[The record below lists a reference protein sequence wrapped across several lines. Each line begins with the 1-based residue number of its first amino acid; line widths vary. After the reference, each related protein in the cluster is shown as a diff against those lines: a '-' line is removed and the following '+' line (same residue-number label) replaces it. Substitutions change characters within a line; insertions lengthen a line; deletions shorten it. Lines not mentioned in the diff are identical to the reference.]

1 MKRERGNQKDKQEI
15 IEKCPKKRER
25 NKRYSYDKPKRI
37 KQQTAYH
44 QQIIKL
50 ANDNQKMI
58 TGYTKDKENNREI
71 ERR

>member
-15 IEKCPKKRER
+15 IEKYPHKKRER

-44 QQIIKL
+44 QQITKL
-50 ANDNQKMI
+50 EKDNQKMI
-58 TGYTKDKENNREI
+58 TG
-71 ERR
+71 